1 MSQHQAE
8 ISELQCLLRSTQERL
23 QREFETNA
31 EQVHNFYNFLNDFLC
46 SCISFLINTDQVQY
60 KIYD

>member
-31 EQVHNFYNFLNDFLC
+31 EQVHNFYNFFYDF
-46 SCISFLINTDQVQY
+46 
-60 KIYD
+60 